1 MPKYGNL
8 KVEHLI
14 LEFVD
19 ALVDKVINIKE
30 ANLQLLPQKA
40 VLVPDLQ
47 VLLLTD
53 LHLGKANHFRRSG
66 IPVPNAVNNKNLET
80 LIELIN
86 SHQPRK
92 VIFLGDLFHSFY
104 NEEWEALGQVVK
116 HFAQIQFQLVR
127 GNHDV
132 MSELQYE
139 RCQLEVFEQLE
150 LGPFL
155 LTHEPLEVIPENQYN
170 IAGHIHPGVKLR
182 GKGRQSIILPC
193 FYFGKEQAI
202 LPAFGAFTGFVKVKV
217 FKGDHVFVIAEQ
229 RIIKIDDK

>member
-8 KVEHLI
+8 KVKDLI

-19 ALVDKVINIKE
+19 AVADKVLKIKGT
-30 ANLQLLPQKA
+30 NLLLLPQKA
-40 VLVPDLQ
+40 LLVPDQ
-47 VLLLTD
+47 QILLLAD

-116 HFAQIQFQLVR
+116 HFSQIQFKLVR

-155 LTHEPLEVIPENQYN
+155 LTHEPLEEIPENQYN

-182 GKGRQSIILPC
+182 GKGRQSLILPC